1 MAQQLDFLVGRR
13 DLRQTQWREQPL
25 PETLQAGQVLLAVDA
40 FALTANNITYGVAG
54 DSMNYWQFF
63 PVDDE
68 WGRIPVWGFAD
79 VVASEHPDVPVG
91 ERLYGYY
98 PMSSHLVIQADRV
111 TERQLM
117 DASAHRQGLAA
128 VYNQYQRVTADPG
141 YRRDAED
148 AQMLYRP
155 LFTTSFLIDDFLA
168 DSEFFGAEQVVLT
181 SASSK
186 TSLGLAYLLHANRAD
201 QVQAIGLTSA
211 ANLAFVKGL
220 GCYSRVLSYDEIDNL
235 ESQPA
240 VIVDM
245 AGNGEVLAAVHNH
258 LDMAL
263 RYSCLVGA
271 THWDAR
277 KGARDMAGPVPEL
290 FFAPSHVEKR
300 LKEWGGSGFEARLGE
315 AWAGFSASASRW
327 ITVEHGR
334 GRGAVEK
341 IYQLMLENRASPDC
355 GHVLS
360 LVEASA

>member
-13 DLRQTQWREQPL
+13 DLRQTQWQEQPL

-63 PVDDE
+63 PVDEE

-117 DASAHRQGLAA
+117 DVSAHRQGLAS
-128 VYNQYQRVTADPG
+128 VYNQYQRVAADPG
-141 YRRDAED
+141 YLREAED

-168 DSEFFGAEQVVLT
+168 DNGFFGAEKVVLT

-201 QVQAIGLTSA
+201 QVQVIGLTSA
-211 ANLAFVKGL
+211 ANVAFVKGL
-220 GCYSRVLSYDEIDNL
+220 GCYHHVLSYDEIDSL
-235 ESQPA
+235 ESQPT

-245 AGNGEVLAAVHNH
+245 AGNGEVLAAVHDH
-258 LDMAL
+258 LDQTL

-277 KGARDMAGPVPEL
+277 QGAREMAGPAPEL

-300 LKEWGGSGFEARLGE
+300 RNEWGGAGFESRLGE
-315 AWAGFSASASRW
+315 AWAGFSASASGW
-327 ITVEHGR
+327 ITVAHGR
-334 GRGAVEK
+334 GRDAVEK
-341 IYQLMLENRASPDC
+341 TYQLMLENRASPDC

-360 LVEASA
+360 LREQQS